1 MIKPKKLLL
10 PALRGFIGDWV
21 YYSCLMPIP
30 ELAERVEYAQDIHY
44 DNALSKMIQRS
55 LEGPRA
61 EHIATYLEKTK
72 ERFFNSLVL
81 ATYDGCPEWLEIN
94 TFRAVKDETL
104 NQLLNEDIND
114 SIGFL
119 SLSGHEHIFA
129 VDGQHRLAGIKRS
142 IANKSKFGDERL
154 PVIFIAHSEE
164 KRERTRRLFTTLNK
178 TAKPV
183 KKGDIIALDEDDT
196 MAIISRR
203 LIETNKWFTSP
214 KILVNSSENI
224 PSTNRVCLTT
234 ISNLYD
240 ILKLIFKHK
249 FGEKNDIRLRFYRPS
264 DSELDSLYK
273 YAEMYFES
281 VARIFPE
288 VEELFLSDEPALV
301 TQKYRGEHGGHLLF
315 RPIGLLIFTSLAVSY
330 SRYHDLSLSV
340 AVEKLSYLPTDI
352 NSNPYRGIIWDPD
365 RKKMISTGK
374 KTMIDLLSYLF
385 DLPVN
390 IDKLSVSYAKALGEA
405 GAVKMPTKILE
416 RG

>member
-1 MIKPKKLLL
+1 MIKPQKLLL

-30 ELAERVEYAQDIHY
+30 ELAARVEYAQDIHY
-44 DNALSKMIQRS
+44 DDALSKMIQRS

-61 EHIATYLEKTK
+61 EHIATYLDKTK

-81 ATYDGCPEWLEIN
+81 ATYDGSPEWLEIN
-94 TFRAVKDETL
+94 TFRATNDKSL
-104 NQLLNEDIND
+104 NELLSEDIND

-129 VDGQHRLAGIKRS
+129 VDGQHRLAGIKKAIS
-142 IANKSKFGDERL
+142 NKSKFGDERL

-183 KKGDIIALDEDDT
+183 KKADIIALDEDDT

-203 LIETNKWFTSP
+203 LIETNKWFSSP

-240 ILKLIFKHK
+240 VLKLIFKHK
-249 FGEKNDIRLRFYRPS
+249 IGEANDLRLRFYRPS
-264 DSELDSLYK
+264 DNELDSYYK
-273 YAEMYFES
+273 YAERYFES
-281 VARIFPE
+281 ISNVFPE
-288 VEELFLSDEPALV
+288 VKELFHSTEPALV
-301 TQKYRGEHGGHLLF
+301 TQKYRGEHGGHLLY
-315 RPIGLLIFTSLAVSY
+315 RPVGLLIFTNVVISY
-330 SRYHDLSLSV
+330 SRYHDISLNE
-340 AVEKLSYLPTDI
+340 AVDKLSCLPTQI
-352 NSNPYRGIIWDPD
+352 NSNPYRGVIWDPD
-365 RKKMISTGK
+365 RKKMILTGK
-374 KTMIDLLSYLF
+374 KTMTDLLTYLVG
-385 DLPVN
+385 LPVS
-390 IDKLSVSYAKALGEA
+390 IEKLSASYAKALGET
-405 GAVKMPTKILE
+405 GTINLPTKIFN
-416 RG
+416 